1 MTGEG
6 LRMTVGAHGVS
17 RALGMVMLA
26 GLVVASCSKRGAEP
40 APTPE
45 PEPQEDPW
53 TPVFSDQA
61 IRFRTS
67 MDEPSTKTALEA
79 DFRVFAFY
87 QPGVVGSSTG
97 AWSSL
102 AWTPN
107 FMYDQE
113 VLYSAGS
120 WSYLPVKYW
129 PNNEENTISFWA
141 YSPHYEAPTPPATSP
156 VLRLREY
163 NENTAY
169 GKTTHGLPDIQ
180 FTTTPEAD
188 QDLFISD
195 LVADQSYRGGDPADG
210 VVPLVFNHVMCKVD
224 FKVYKKDADAYNIY
238 LNSLTIKDVLFTN
251 LYRQGTG
258 WGGGSGDTGDITVY
272 THVANEAANLL
283 TDVSVL
289 PPDPLELPEG
299 GREIIPIPQSLYER
313 DAHFHV
319 EYTIQPIAD
328 PGTLI
333 PLSCD
338 YYLDQSHR
346 RWQMGRHYTY
356 TIHIS
361 LGSPILFTATVTPW
375 KTEQE
380 GFYVID

>member
-1 MTGEG
+1 MTI
-6 LRMTVGAHGVS
+6 
-17 RALGMVMLA
+17 LA
-26 GLVVASCSKRGAEP
+26 GLVVVSCSKRGADP
-40 APTPE
+40 VPTPE

-67 MDEPSTKTALEA
+67 VDEPSTKTALAA

-87 QPGVVGSSTG
+87 QPGVIGG
-97 AWSSL
+97 AAGTWNPL
-102 AWTPN
+102 TCTPN
-107 FMYDQE
+107 FMYNQE
-113 VLYSAGS
+113 VTYSAGS
-120 WSYLPVKYW
+120 WGYSPVKYW

-141 YSPHYEAPTPPATSP
+141 YSPYYGDNAI
-156 VLRLREY
+156 LKLREY
-163 NENTAY
+163 NDVSNYTNTTP
-169 GKTTHGLPDIQ
+169 GVPDVQ
-180 FTTTPEAD
+180 FTSNALANR
-188 QDLFISD
+188 DLLISD
-195 LVADQSYRGGDPADG
+195 LVTDQSYRGGDPADG

-224 FKVYKKDADAYNIY
+224 FRVFKKDADAYNIY
-238 LNSLTIKDVLFTN
+238 LNSLTIEDVLFTN

-283 TDVSVL
+283 TDYSVL